1 MKKQKILY
9 VITQTEWGGAQKYL
23 YDLVTSPGALNYEI
37 SVAVGK
43 NHDETLINKLESKGI
58 KTIKLKYMVRPISP
72 INDILA
78 VWELRRLFKTTKP
91 DIIHTSSSKPSIQGS
106 YAFRLSGLK
115 KSKLIHTVHGWA
127 FNENISLLYKKIY
140 HLTEKLT
147 AKYKDT
153 IIFLSNYDKQSA
165 KDHNIKIKNSVVIYN
180 GLDISNLNFLD
191 SDEARVKLNLPTDKI
206 IIGTVA
212 NFYQTKGLEYFIR
225 AVGELKNSDI
235 LGVVIGD
242 GNLRPDL
249 EELITKLDLKNNF
262 LLLGK
267 HDQASQYLKALD
279 IYVSTSTKEGLPY
292 SILEAM
298 TANLPIIATNVGGV
312 PEMINNKNGILI
324 EPKNYKDLADKIKYL
339 IDHKTESL
347 ELANQ
352 AKNYV
357 TAKFSK
363 AKMLKQT
370 FLQYK

>member
-249 EELITKLDLKNNF
+249 E
-262 LLLGK
+262 
-267 HDQASQYLKALD
+267 
-279 IYVSTSTKEGLPY
+279 
-292 SILEAM
+292 
-298 TANLPIIATNVGGV
+298 
-312 PEMINNKNGILI
+312 
-324 EPKNYKDLADKIKYL
+324 
-339 IDHKTESL
+339 
-347 ELANQ
+347 
-352 AKNYV
+352 
-357 TAKFSK
+357 
-363 AKMLKQT
+363 
-370 FLQYK
+370 